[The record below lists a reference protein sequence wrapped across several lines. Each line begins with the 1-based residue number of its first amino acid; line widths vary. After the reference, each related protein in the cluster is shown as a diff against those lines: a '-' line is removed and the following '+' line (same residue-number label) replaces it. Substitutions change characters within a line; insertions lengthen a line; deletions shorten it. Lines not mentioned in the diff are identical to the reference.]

1 MKETRRNLGL
11 SQARLAEK
19 AGSSTQ
25 YIAMIELSR
34 KFPSPE
40 MLERIAA
47 ALEIDTPQLFSIPS
61 SPADVLQKFRQTVLA
76 DLEKN
81 VGKAV
86 QKAVNEAVLQVIED
100 HLKDTNED
108 R

>member
-1 MKETRRNLGL
+1 MKEGRRTLGL

-40 MLERIAA
+40 MLERIAG
-47 ALEIDTPQLFSIPS
+47 ALGIDTPQLFSIPS
-61 SPADVLQKFRQTVLA
+61 SPAGVLQKFRQTVLA

-86 QKAVNEAVLQVIED
+86 LKAVSETVSRVIAD
-100 HLKDTNED
+100 HLKDTD
-108 R
+108 